1 MFINSKP
8 KTYNLPAGEAG
19 LKLTTGFTLIEV
31 IVSIAMFTLVILIA
45 YEMYS
50 LGQNVYRR
58 GGDEMEAWQNART
71 VLDRLTREVR
81 QAESLAT
88 VLPAISDDTANPPA
102 NELMFQD
109 GHDPSQITYIRYYL
123 NGTNL
128 NWQRIA
134 YYFSI
139 QPDLYVVFNSK
150 DQFGNPPNQTI
161 LDDRVIGE
169 YFSDLDFWGDGN
181 LINIIVRLSK
191 NDHIINLMT
200 AVYGRN
206 L

>member
-1 MFINSKP
+1 MFVNSKP
-8 KTYNLPAGEAG
+8 KTYN

-58 GGDEMEAWQNART
+58 GGDEMETWQNARAA
-71 VLDRLTREVR
+71 LDRMTREIR

-88 VLPAISDDTANPPA
+88 ALPATSDDIANPPA
-102 NELMFQD
+102 NELIFQD
-109 GHDPSQITYIRYYL
+109 GHDTSQITYIRYYL
-123 NGTNL
+123 NGANL
-128 NWQRIA
+128 NWQRVA

-139 QPDLYVVFNSK
+139 QPDLYVAFNSK
-150 DQFGNPPNQTI
+150 DQFGNPPNQII

-169 YFSDLDFWGDGN
+169 YFSDLDFWGNGN
-181 LINIIVRLSK
+181 LINIIIQLSK
-191 NDHIINLMT
+191 NGRAINLMT